1 MLDLTR
7 PLSVWATALVVIL
20 LTPPAVPAQVI
31 EPPMHVASQAP
42 LQSIRLA
49 TVPAAGTPPRK
60 GELRVQLTS
69 TWTNVWINERPNLL
83 VDYEATDTRLAATWG
98 LSDTFSVQLEYD
110 ERRRFG
116 GRLDSLIQEFH
127 HDIGNGLNGRDTV
140 PRDSIHIEV
149 RDPSSGELLISRH
162 DSSTFARGLSLTAA
176 RSRALRYGRLAY
188 SVTLRVPVRYDGKE
202 VSTSSDAGLS
212 LAWAHQL
219 AGRSIHVGAAVAR
232 LGRTQL
238 EFPAERLQMTGFA
251 ALVQP
256 LTPRTAM
263 IVQYLFNEGVAVSG
277 PLSRSAH
284 EVTVG
289 GRVRLSGQ
297 TALDVG
303 LVENII
309 HFDNGPDVGIH
320 FGVNWTSR

>member
-1 MLDLTR
+1 M
-7 PLSVWATALVVIL
+7 SVSIAALALIL
-20 LTPPAVPAQVI
+20 LTVHAVPAHAI

-49 TVPAAGTPPRK
+49 TVPAAGTPPRQ
-60 GELRVQLTS
+60 GEVRVQLTS

-116 GRLDSLIQEFH
+116 GSLDSFIQEFH
-127 HDIGNGLNGRDTV
+127 HEIGNGLNGRDTV

-162 DSSTFARGLSLTAA
+162 DSRTFARGLSLTAA
-176 RSRALRYGRLAY
+176 RSRELPRGRLAF
-188 SVTLRVPVRYDGKE
+188 SATLRVPVRYGGEE

-212 LAWAHQL
+212 VAWAHDL

-232 LGRTQL
+232 LGRTRL

-251 ALVQP
+251 ALVRP
-256 LTPRTAM
+256 LTPRAAV

-277 PLSRSAH
+277 PLSESAH

-289 GRVRLSGQ
+289 GRFRLSDQ
-297 TALDVG
+297 AALDVG

-309 HFDNGPDVGIH
+309 NYDNGPDFGIH
-320 FGVNWTSR
+320 FGINWTRH